1 MSTSAANIR
10 VVSIIPWAAMTTA
23 PSPWLDPMNSATTT
37 PTRASTTATR
47 SPARMAGSPM
57 GSFSRSSVCSRVA
70 PSMRNS
76 CSRWASAWRRPV
88 SVFSIS
94 GKKQISAVI
103 STVGSKPKP
112 NHSTNKG
119 ASASLGTT
127 WLTTT

>member
-1 MSTSAANIR
+1 MR

-23 PSPWLDPMNSATTT
+23 PRPRLAPMNSATTA

-47 SPARMAGSPM
+47 RPARMAGRPV
-57 GSFSRSSVCSRVA
+57 GSFRRSSVCSRVA

-76 CSRWASAWRRPV
+76 CSRWASTWRRPV
-88 SVFSIS
+88 RVFSIS

-103 STVGSKPKP
+103 STVGSMPKP
-112 NHSTNKG
+112 NHSTNSG